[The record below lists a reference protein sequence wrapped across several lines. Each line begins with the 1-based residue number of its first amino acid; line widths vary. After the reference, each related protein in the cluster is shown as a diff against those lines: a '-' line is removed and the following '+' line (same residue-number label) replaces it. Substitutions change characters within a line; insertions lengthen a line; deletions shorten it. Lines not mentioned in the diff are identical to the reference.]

1 LNGCRRELIWEVLL
15 NVLLYIPIGLLIG
28 FISTPP
34 KWWKP
39 FLFGLFFSSLIEVLQ
54 FVFKKG
60 LCELD
65 DVFHNVLGCM
75 IGYWCLIAISQIAK
89 KYKDKI

>member
-1 LNGCRRELIWEVLL
+1 MGSTIECIIVYTNRFIDRSHINSPKVVETIPFRTLL
-15 NVLLYIPIGLLIG
+15 
-28 FISTPP
+28 
-34 KWWKP
+34 
-39 FLFGLFFSSLIEVLQ
+39 SSLIEVLQ